1 MKKLKHHKLRNTG
14 LLFEILSRMVMHE
27 TIDPNQKQSAI
38 KIIKNHFKQDSNLLK
53 ELRLYQTLCQ
63 RTNLDSKE
71 LLMLTL
77 ESKQS
82 IDNANLIRE
91 KYDLVRSIKKNYN
104 LEVFF
109 DTRVSNYTLNAATY
123 KLLEYQGRENPED
136 YLNSKTLVLEQ
147 LSGIREESP
156 EEEVMQTFREVEPE
170 IRNLGFKMIIERFND
185 KYRTLNERQKE
196 LLVRYIN
203 YDPNQDEFKKYVLKE
218 SGFITRKLTDLT
230 KRITDDVT
238 RIKLNETIN
247 LIENIITT
255 KQIKEDHLSS
265 LLKYYEL
272 IEELEDE

>member
-1 MKKLKHHKLRNTG
+1 
-14 LLFEILSRMVMHE
+14 MHE